1 MDFPTIFDLLDR
13 VGLFRGLPGVVV
25 LLLATF
31 LIVAAWDMRLSLPA
45 LLSHYL
51 IAGLLFVDVLDPRLA
66 VVYALAGI
74 FVTAILAITAWQVN
88 WGRPPLG
95 LTAQEAKRLNLPSRR
110 TFGRV
115 SIPNRSLVRLVLAGV
130 VLVLALWL
138 ASTPSTLL
146 PVIPDE
152 LAYLEP
158 AIAGLMG
165 LGLGQAIRLQWLAR
179 ENAELRK
186 SLASFAARFDKGTQ
200 AIHERLL
207 KVEQG
212 VAQPAEAG
220 PPVAEPD
227 TPAAQA
233 APELVPDDS
242 DLVWELPA
250 DVLAQPT
257 AAAEPAP
264 EPAPAAAAADAWG
277 QEARPETPRRTPPIP
292 PRPREPSLL
301 ERGFA
306 AARNWDWRIPVMA
319 RTRSGG

>member
-115 SIPNRSLVRLVLAGV
+115 SIPDRSLVRLLLAGV

-165 LGLGQAIRLQWLAR
+165 LGLVGATTSVEPLPSGLGLLVAMTGFELFYSLLDQSIAMTLA
-179 ENAELRK
+179 
-186 SLASFAARFDKGTQ
+186 LAAANLVI
-200 AIHERLL
+200 ALVISYL
-207 KVEQG
+207 
-212 VAQPAEAG
+212 
-220 PPVAEPD
+220 
-227 TPAAQA
+227 AQA
-233 APELVPDDS
+233 RY
-242 DLVWELPA
+242 LPA
-250 DVLAQPT
+250 DIL
-257 AAAEPAP
+257 
-264 EPAPAAAAADAWG
+264 D
-277 QEARPETPRRTPPIP
+277 
-292 PRPREPSLL
+292 
-301 ERGFA
+301 
-306 AARNWDWRIPVMA
+306 
-319 RTRSGG
+319 

>member
-165 LGLGQAIRLQWLAR
+165 LGLVGATTSVEPLPSGLGLLVAMTGFELFYSLLDQSIAMTLA
-179 ENAELRK
+179 
-186 SLASFAARFDKGTQ
+186 LAAANLVI
-200 AIHERLL
+200 ALVISYL
-207 KVEQG
+207 
-212 VAQPAEAG
+212 
-220 PPVAEPD
+220 
-227 TPAAQA
+227 AQA
-233 APELVPDDS
+233 RY
-242 DLVWELPA
+242 LPA
-250 DVLAQPT
+250 DILDGNVDRIPSCHACWSGGRGRRCDDRARPPQGCSNGR
-257 AAAEPAP
+257 AGYCG
-264 EPAPAAAAADAWG
+264 AADG
-277 QEARPETPRRTPPIP
+277 
-292 PRPREPSLL
+292 PSGTGKPGPGALL
-301 ERGFA
+301 R
-306 AARNWDWRIPVMA
+306 
-319 RTRSGG
+319 